1 MKRKVLIADDDKSLL
16 WVLERFFRD
25 KRFKP
30 LCATDGNEAQNI
42 LKTERV
48 ELVLMDINMPGKT
61 GLQILKELKG
71 LKDLPPVIIMTA
83 EATMENTIAAMKHG
97 ALDYVSKPVDLD
109 ELDIIVGRA
118 MENARL
124 RKELS
129 TLKKTLEQKWASET
143 VFVGKSKA
151 AERIFKTIGR
161 IAPRN
166 VTVLIQGESG
176 TGKEIVAKL
185 VHLNS
190 PRREGPFVAVNSAA
204 VPRELMESELFGH
217 EKGAFTGATETRK
230 GRFELAD
237 GGTIFLDEIGDMDVG
252 LQAKLLRVLQEKEF
266 YRIGGKEPIRV
277 DVRIIAATNQNLEKC
292 VEEGR
297 FREDL
302 YYRLNVVG
310 INIPP
315 LRERK
320 EDIEPLSEYFLE
332 RFVEEMGVERRMLS
346 REALAALRSHN
357 WPGNVREL
365 ENVLRRAVLLSSGV
379 VITPEDLALK
389 GKREKK
395 ESLEAII
402 ERRLA
407 PFIDKTGTRG
417 KQHLYADILPLL
429 ERPLIRLVLK
439 KTRFNQLRAAELLG
453 INRNTLRKKIKE
465 LNITRK
471 DLSD

>member
-1 MKRKVLIADDDKSLL
+1 MKKRVLIADDDKSLL
-16 WVLERFFRD
+16 WVLERFFKD
-25 KRFKP
+25 KRFDCV
-30 LCATDGNEAQNI
+30 CATDGHEAQR
-42 LKTERV
+42 LLETERV
-48 ELVLMDINMPGKT
+48 DLALIDINMPGKT

-71 LKDLPPVIIMTA
+71 AKGLPPIIIMTA
-83 EATMENTIAAMKHG
+83 DATMENTISAMRYG
-97 ALDYVSKPVDLD
+97 AFDYISKPVDLD
-109 ELDIIVGRA
+109 ELEIIVTRA
-118 MENARL
+118 MENAKL
-124 RKELS
+124 KKELS

-151 AERIFKTIGR
+151 AEKIFKTIGR
-161 IAPRN
+161 IAPRD

-185 VHLNS
+185 IHLNS

-204 VPRELMESELFGH
+204 VPRELMESELFGY

-230 GRFELAD
+230 GKFELAD
-237 GGTIFLDEIGDMDVG
+237 GGTLFLDEIGDMEIG

-266 YRIGGKEPIRV
+266 YRVGGKEPIRV
-277 DVRIIAATNQNLEKC
+277 DVRIIAATNQNLEKK
-292 VEEGR
+292 VEEGK

-302 YYRLNVVG
+302 YYRLNVVT

-320 EDIEPLSEYFLE
+320 EDIEPLAEYFLE
-332 RFVEEMGVERRMLS
+332 RFVEEMGTERKVLS
-346 REALAALRSHN
+346 KEALAALKSYN

-365 ENVLRRAVLLSSGV
+365 ENVLRRAVLLSSNL

-389 GKREKK
+389 GRTEKK

-402 ERRLA
+402 EKRLA
-407 PFIDKTGTRG
+407 PFIEKTTTRG

-429 ERPLIRLVLK
+429 ERPLIKLVLK

-465 LNITRK
+465 LNITKK
-471 DLSD
+471 DLSE

>member
-1 MKRKVLIADDDKSLL
+1 MKKRVLIADDDRSLL
-16 WVLERFFRD
+16 WVLDRFFRD
-25 KRFKP
+25 KRFQP
-30 LCATDGNEAQNI
+30 LCATDGGQAQNI
-42 LKTERV
+42 LETERV
-48 ELVLMDINMPGKT
+48 ELALMDINMPGKT

-97 ALDYVSKPVDLD
+97 ALDYISKPVDLD
-109 ELDIIVGRA
+109 ELEIIVGRA

-124 RKELS
+124 RKEIS

-143 VFVGKSKA
+143 VFVGRSRA

-185 VHLNS
+185 IHFNS

-277 DVRIIAATNQNLEKC
+277 DARIIAATNQNLEKC
-292 VEEGR
+292 VEQGR

-302 YYRLNVVG
+302 YYRLNVVS

-320 EDIEPLSEYFLE
+320 EDIVPLSEYFLE

-346 REALAALRSHN
+346 REALAALKSYN

-365 ENVLRRAVLLSSGV
+365 ENVLRRAVLLSSSV
-379 VITPEDLALK
+379 VITPEDLALR
-389 GKREKK
+389 GRREKK

-407 PFIDKTGTRG
+407 PFIEKTSTRG
-417 KQHLYADILPLL
+417 RQHLYADILPLL

>member
-1 MKRKVLIADDDKSLL
+1 MKKKVLIADDDRSLL

-25 KRFKP
+25 KRFEP
-30 LCATDGNEAQNI
+30 LCATDGKEAYNI
-42 LKTERV
+42 LRAEKV
-48 ELVLMDINMPGKT
+48 ELALVDINMPGKS

-71 LKDLPPVIIMTA
+71 SKSLPPVVIMTA
-83 EATMENTIAAMKHG
+83 DATMENTISAMRYG
-97 ALDYVSKPVDLD
+97 AFDYISKPVDLD
-109 ELDIIVGRA
+109 ELEIIVGRA

-124 RKELS
+124 KKELS

-143 VFVGKSKA
+143 VFVGRSRA
-151 AERIFKTIGR
+151 TERIFKTIGR
-161 IAPRN
+161 IAPRD

-185 VHLNS
+185 IHLNS
-190 PRREGPFVAVNSAA
+190 SRREGPFVAVNSAA

-230 GRFELAD
+230 GKFELAD
-237 GGTIFLDEIGDMDVG
+237 GGTLFLDEIGDMDTG

-277 DVRIIAATNQNLEKC
+277 DVRIIAATNQNLEKA

-302 YYRLNVVG
+302 HYRLNVVT

-320 EDIEPLSEYFLE
+320 EDIEPLAEYFLE

-346 REALAALRSHN
+346 KEALTALKNYN

-365 ENVLRRAVLLSSGV
+365 ENVLRRAVLLSSNMV
-379 VITPEDLALK
+379 LTPEDLALK
-389 GKREKK
+389 GRKEKK

-402 ERRLA
+402 EKRLA
-407 PFIDKTGTRG
+407 PFIEKTHTRG
-417 KQHLYADILPLL
+417 KQHLYADIMPLL
-429 ERPLIRLVLK
+429 ERPLIKLVLR
-439 KTRFNQLRAAELLG
+439 KTHFNQLRAAELLG